1 MYICRKSV
9 TMERKKEGFTNQRAI
24 VLPEAIKKILV
35 GNELTNLLY
44 LECHNNPK

>member
-1 MYICRKSV
+1 
-9 TMERKKEGFTNQRAI
+9 MERKKEGFTNQRAI